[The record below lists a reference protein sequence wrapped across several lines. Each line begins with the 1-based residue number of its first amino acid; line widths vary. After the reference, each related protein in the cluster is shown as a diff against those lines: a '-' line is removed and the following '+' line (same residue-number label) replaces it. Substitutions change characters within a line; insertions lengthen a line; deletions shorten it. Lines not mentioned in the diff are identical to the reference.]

1 MQTLCT
7 PCLQETSGAP
17 NGFRWDAKII
27 KLAIGLLFAGQSMV
41 FSLAINVSPAEEP
54 GVRVAV
60 QGLILA
66 ATMIVVILLGG
77 PLLRTA
83 TAELM
88 HGRLTIEI
96 LFVTT
101 IVGALLASLQS
112 FLTGTGP
119 IFFEVISVLLVVYT
133 FGKLIGAHSRA
144 RALAATRAW
153 SESLAVCRRVDA
165 RGRAESTLVSEIQ
178 PGDLVEISPGEF
190 IPVDGVIVRGVGFIS
205 EAAVTG
211 ESFPSV
217 RRAGDSVL
225 AGAASHDATLL
236 VEATVPGTA
245 RHIDELLDAVENAS
259 RIPTSLQGQ
268 ADRLA
273 ARLVP
278 LIIAISLATF
288 GIWTCLAGWQT
299 ALFNA
304 MAVLLVACP
313 CALGLAVPIVTWT
326 TIRRLAERGLTI
338 KSGDIIER
346 LANVDCVL
354 FDKTGT
360 LTEEQLT
367 VADIATRATGA
378 ERTRLLGW
386 LATVEAHCNHP
397 AAKAFAR
404 LMPKEEATI
413 LGLRTV
419 PGAGV
424 VAEIRCGG
432 EAGCVSVGRHMEE
445 HRLRVGRPEWL
456 ESAHSKDE
464 SALLAELR
472 FKNGQRIDVELDGRL
487 AAIAILTERLRSSA
501 RDTMLELQGLGL
513 PVTVLTGDTAERAA
527 AIGLTAP
534 VRASL
539 LPEDKRLMVVNMVR
553 HGERPL
559 FVGDGVNDAS
569 ALAQAHASVSL
580 ASGTDLA
587 NAAADAT
594 LHNGDL
600 SVLPFALALCR
611 QAVASIHWNLNR
623 ALLYNLVGITLAAFG
638 LIHPV
643 VAALLMLA
651 SSLLVARSSARL
663 GTFAGC
669 HESPSLAYLGWRPMF
684 VACGHGLALVAQ
696 GFVVVSLLDLAGTP
710 AHWVAAAFAIAGC
723 SLGWLWYQWD
733 RIPHWLDMTIGMVT
747 FANLGM
753 IFGWWADL
761 GFGPAQTCSCC
772 CSGSLSGVGM
782 WAGMLLLGNL
792 AMALGLRRPLDP
804 ESAASC
810 RWAMFTGGNIGMILG
825 MFATGRQM
833 GPQEFGPAAHM
844 IAMSLGMT
852 VGMVVGHFLVF
863 QFMQWRP
870 RRNSF
875 GRASWRT
882 IRPRPEGNRYAA
894 DAHLSRLVV

>member
-1 MQTLCT
+1 MQTLCA
-7 PCLQETSGAP
+7 PCLRETSAAP
-17 NGFRWDAKII
+17 NGFRWDARII
-27 KLAIGLLFAGQSMV
+27 KLALGLLFSGQSMV

-77 PLLRTA
+77 PLFRTA
-83 TAELM
+83 TVELM
-88 HGRLTIEI
+88 RGRLTIEI
-96 LFVTT
+96 LFLTT

-133 FGKLIGAHSRA
+133 FGKQVGAQSRTK
-144 RALAATRAW
+144 ALAATRAW

-178 PGDLVEISPGEF
+178 PGDLVEILPGEL

-211 ESFPSV
+211 ESFPAV
-217 RRAGDSVL
+217 RRNGDTVL

-259 RIPTSLQGQ
+259 WIPTSLQGQ

-273 ARLVP
+273 ARWVP

-288 GIWTCLAGWQT
+288 GIWTSMAGWQT

-326 TIRRLAERGLTI
+326 TIRRLAERGLII

-378 ERTRLLGW
+378 ERARLLGW
-386 LATVEAHCNHP
+386 LATVETHCNHP

-404 LMPKEEATI
+404 IMPKEAATV

-424 VAEIRCGG
+424 VAEIRGG
-432 EAGCVSVGRHMEE
+432 DGEE

-456 ESAHSKDE
+456 ESAHGIDE

-472 FKNGQRIDVELDGRL
+472 IKTGQRIDVELDGRL

-501 RDTMLELQGLGL
+501 RNTMLELQGLGL
-513 PVTVLTGDTAERAA
+513 PIAVLTGDTAERAA
-527 AIGLTAP
+527 AIGLTVP

-539 LPEDKRLMVVNMVR
+539 LPEDKRSVVVSMVKR
-553 HGERPL
+553 GERPL

-569 ALAQAHASVSL
+569 ALAQAHTSVSL
-580 ASGTDLA
+580 ASGSDLA

-600 SVLPFALALCR
+600 SVLPFAQTLCR

-623 ALLYNLVGITLAAFG
+623 ALLYNLIGITLAAFG
-638 LIHPV
+638 LLHPV

-651 SSLLVARSSARL
+651 SSSLVARSSARL

-669 HESPSLAYLGWRPMF
+669 HESASLAYRGWRPMF
-684 VACGHGLALVAQ
+684 VACCHGLALVAQ
-696 GFVVVSLLDLAGTP
+696 GFLVVSLLGLAGTP

-733 RIPHWLDMTIGMVT
+733 RIPHWLDMTIGMMA

-753 IFGWWADL
+753 ILGWWADL
-761 GFGPAQTCSCC
+761 GFGPAKTCSCG
-772 CSGSLSGVGM
+772 CSGSLLGIGM

-825 MFATGRQM
+825 MFATGSEI
-833 GPQEFGPAAHM
+833 GPQEFGPVAHI
-844 IAMSLGMT
+844 IAMSMGMT
-852 VGMVVGHFLVF
+852 VGMVAGHFLVL

-875 GRASWRT
+875 GRAPWRT
-882 IRPRPEGNRYAA
+882 IRPRPEGNLYAA
-894 DAHLSRLVV
+894 DAHLPRLVV

>member
-1 MQTLCT
+1 MQTLCA
-7 PCLQETSGAP
+7 PCLREDVL
-17 NGFRWDAKII
+17 NGFRWDARII

-41 FSLAINVSPAEEP
+41 FSLAINLSPAEEP

-77 PLLRTA
+77 PLFRTA

-112 FLTGTGP
+112 FVTGTGP

-133 FGKLIGAHSRA
+133 FGKQVGAHSRA

-165 RGRAESTLVSEIQ
+165 RGRAASIPVSEIQ
-178 PGDLVEISPGEF
+178 PGDLVEIWPGEL

-217 RRAGDSVL
+217 RRTGDSVL

-236 VEATVPGTA
+236 VEASVPGTA
-245 RHIDELLDAVENAS
+245 RQIDELLDAVENAS

-273 ARLVP
+273 SRLVP
-278 LIIAISLATF
+278 LIIAMSLATF

-326 TIRRLAERGLTI
+326 TIRRLAERGLII

-354 FDKTGT
+354 LDKTGT

-367 VADIATRATGA
+367 VADIATRATGT

-386 LATVEAHCNHP
+386 LATVETHCNHP

-404 LMPKEEATI
+404 IMAKEAATI
-413 LGLRTV
+413 LELRTV

-424 VAEIRCGG
+424 VAEIRGG
-432 EAGCVSVGRHMEE
+432 DGEE

-456 ESAHSKDE
+456 ESAHGMDE

-472 FKNGQRIDVELDGRL
+472 IKNGQRIDVELDGRL
-487 AAIAILTERLRSSA
+487 AAIAILTERLRSGA
-501 RDTMLELQGLGL
+501 RDTMLELQALGL

-539 LPEDKRLMVVNMVR
+539 LPEDKRLMVVNMVKR
-553 HGERPL
+553 GERPL
-559 FVGDGVNDAS
+559 VVGDGVNDAS

-600 SVLPFALALCR
+600 SVLPFALTLCR

-638 LIHPV
+638 LVHPV
-643 VAALLMLA
+643 VAALLMLT

-669 HESPSLAYLGWRPMF
+669 HESPSLAYVGWRPMF
-684 VACGHGLALVAQ
+684 LACCHGLALLAQ
-696 GFVVVSLLDLAGTP
+696 GFLVVSLLDLAGTP

-723 SLGWLWYQWD
+723 SLSWLWYQWD
-733 RIPHWLDMTIGMVT
+733 RIPHWLDMTIGMMT

-761 GFGPAQTCSCC
+761 GFGPAKTCSCG
-772 CSGSLSGVGM
+772 CSGSLLGIGM
-782 WAGMLLLGNL
+782 WVGMLLLGNL

-804 ESAASC
+804 ESASSC
-810 RWAMFTGGNIGMILG
+810 RRAMFTGGNIGMILG
-825 MFATGRQM
+825 MFATGSQI
-833 GPQEFGPAAHM
+833 GPQQFGPAAHM
-844 IAMSLGMT
+844 IAMSLGMM
-852 VGMVVGHFLVF
+852 VGMVFGHFLVF

-870 RRNSF
+870 CRDSLGEHRG
-875 GRASWRT
+875 GRF
-882 IRPRPEGNRYAA
+882 RPRPEGIGVQRMDIGNA
-894 DAHLSRLVV
+894 